1 MTVHVADT
9 DPYAWPYDGRLDPAS
24 LALVVAGWD
33 AEWAGRTVEP
43 GTAADHVRSLAA
55 AVESVGGQVIVVSHG
70 GRLPLSLDGARPT
83 PVAAHGLDALYGG
96 PLDARLRAEGR
107 THLLVA
113 GHGIEGP
120 VHSTLRSLNDRGY
133 ECLLVADACSA
144 LTPDLAPASAKTVTM
159 SGGIF
164 GAVGTTGAVLDALAA
179 IPRPTAA
186 HPTTPAD
193 QET

>member
-1 MTVHVADT
+1 VTVHVADT
-9 DPYAWPYDGRLDPAS
+9 DPYPWPYDGRIDPGS
-24 LALVVAGWD
+24 LALIVAGWD
-33 AEWAGRTVEP
+33 VEWAGRTVEP
-43 GTAADHVRSLAA
+43 ATAVEHVAALAV
-55 AVESVGGQVIVVSHG
+55 AVESLGGLVIVVAHG
-70 GRLPLSLDGARPT
+70 GRLPLSLEGARPT
-83 PVAAHGLDALYGG
+83 PVTAHGLDALYGG
-96 PLDARLRAEGR
+96 PLDALLRAEGR

-113 GHGIEGP
+113 GHGLEGP

-179 IPRPTAA
+179 IPRPSSGRS
-186 HPTTPAD
+186 TTPAH